1 MPSDGISL
9 RPSREL
15 LSFAEIERVVGV
27 LAGFGIK
34 RIRLTGGEPLVR
46 RDLVGLVE
54 RLVRIDGVEKV
65 LMTTN
70 AHLLADH
77 AQALRDA
84 GLAGLT
90 VSVDSLDPE
99 RFSEIT
105 RGGDVARV
113 FAGIEAALLAGFD
126 EVKIN
131 TVVIRGFNDDE
142 LIALTQWAMEMG
154 VTPRFIEF
162 MPIGSE
168 TIWGRNGTACVSA
181 KEMVA
186 VLKIR
191 YQMRALGM
199 ASSAGPARY
208 YHIDGPG
215 AGEGGRLGIISA
227 VTDCFCDDCNR
238 IRLTPQGGIRACLA
252 DDREVG
258 IREAMRAGIDDDGL
272 MGLVR
277 ASLGAKLPA
286 HSFDI
291 NGGVTTSK
299 QMVSIGG

>member
-1 MPSDGISL
+1 
-9 RPSREL
+9 
-15 LSFAEIERVVGV
+15 
-27 LAGFGIK
+27 
-34 RIRLTGGEPLVR
+34 
-46 RDLVGLVE
+46 
-54 RLVRIDGVEKV
+54 
-65 LMTTN
+65 
-70 AHLLADH
+70 
-77 AQALRDA
+77 
-84 GLAGLT
+84 
-90 VSVDSLDPE
+90 
-99 RFSEIT
+99 
-105 RGGDVARV
+105 
-113 FAGIEAALLAGFD
+113 
-126 EVKIN
+126 
-131 TVVIRGFNDDE
+131 
-142 LIALTQWAMEMG
+142 MG

-199 ASSAGPARY
+199 ATSAGPARY
-208 YHIDGPG
+208 YHVSGPG

-272 MGLVR
+272 IGLVR